1 MATTSPHNMD
11 GKVVLITGATNGIGQ
26 VTARALAAQGA
37 TVVGVG
43 RSAGR
48 NAASERMIRE
58 RTGSDR
64 VEYLLADLSSM
75 QAVRDLAATFRARH
89 DRLDVLINNAG
100 AIFMSRRESADG
112 LEMTFAL
119 NHMAPFLLTN
129 LLLDRLTASAPAR
142 VITVSSAMH
151 RTGRLDFDDLQHAR
165 SYSGTK
171 AYADSKL
178 MNALFTYELARRL
191 AGTGVTANTLH
202 PGFVRTGFF
211 TNNWGIFGT
220 LAIRAAGIAAISAER
235 GAQTSIFL
243 ASSPDVDGISGEYF
257 AQQHVTQSSPASH
270 DTTAQHRL
278 WTVSSQIAGL
288 DDDQPAEI
296 PPAPQLI
303 LLGNL

>member
-1 MATTSPHNMD
+1 MTTTPLRRMD
-11 GKVVLITGATNGIGQ
+11 GKVVLVTGATNGIGR

-43 RSAGR
+43 RSAER

-64 VEYLLADLSSM
+64 VQYLQADLSSM
-75 QAVRDLAATFRARH
+75 QAVRDLAAAFRARY

-100 AIFMSRRESADG
+100 AIFMSRRETVDD

-129 LLLDRLTASAPAR
+129 LLLDQLTASAPAR

-151 RTGRLDFDDLQHAR
+151 RSGRLDFDDLQHTR

-220 LAIRAAGIAAISAER
+220 LAIRTAGIVAINAEH
-235 GAQTSIFL
+235 GAQTSIYL
-243 ASSPDVDGISGEYF
+243 AASPDVAGVSGEYF
-257 AQQHVTQSSPASH
+257 AQQHVAQSSKASH
-270 DTTAQHRL
+270 DRAAQRRL
-278 WTVSSQIAGL
+278 WEISAQIAGL
-288 DDDQPAEI
+288 DDAQPAALD
-296 PPAPQLI
+296 PVPQPA